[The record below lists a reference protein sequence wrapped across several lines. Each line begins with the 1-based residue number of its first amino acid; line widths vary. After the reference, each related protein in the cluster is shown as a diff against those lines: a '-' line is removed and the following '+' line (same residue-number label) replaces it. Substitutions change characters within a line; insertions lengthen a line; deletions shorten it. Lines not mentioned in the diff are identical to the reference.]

1 MGFTSTRFWKFFA
14 LPLFHIICIQVC
26 IYIAHILYIYIYRI
40 CMFSAPDPPGQKH
53 QNQITFSPP
62 QKKNIYIY
70 RVFQKVCLL
79 IGGSHMALLNSGML
93 IDMNLA
99 LVVQSPPGPISQYV
113 LIQQAVS
120 KLWVVALSHLVQ
132 E

>member
-1 MGFTSTRFWKFFA
+1 
-14 LPLFHIICIQVC
+14 
-26 IYIAHILYIYIYRI
+26 
-40 CMFSAPDPPGQKH
+40 MFSAPDPPGQKH

-62 QKKNIYIY
+62 QKIY

-79 IGGSHMALLNSGML
+79 IGGSHMVLLNSGML
-93 IDMNLA
+93 INMNLA